1 MIETSA
7 IEGSQYSLEF
17 YNPGNGWP
25 TVEIPWWIPALAIL
39 TLPQIN
45 MEADRGPCLEDSSL
59 IKGPS
64 PLPC

>member
-1 MIETSA
+1 MLEGLRETP
-7 IEGSQYSLEF
+7 GSLDR
-17 YNPGNGWP
+17 G
-25 TVEIPWWIPALAIL
+25 L

-45 MEADRGPCLEDSSL
+45 MEADKGPYIEDSSL